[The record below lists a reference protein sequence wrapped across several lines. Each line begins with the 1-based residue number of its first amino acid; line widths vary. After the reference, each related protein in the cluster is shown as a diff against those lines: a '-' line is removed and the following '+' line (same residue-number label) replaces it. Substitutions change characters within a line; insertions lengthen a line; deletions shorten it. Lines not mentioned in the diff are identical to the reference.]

1 MRNNRVKKDY
11 GMLDYYKYYLKNNS
25 NVPQSKSKFNK
36 VISEFNKGVVNL
48 IINEGVEFKPTKL
61 QFTFCIRKAKRVPKI
76 KEGKLINT
84 TPIDWKSTNQL
95 WESDNEAKNK
105 KILLRYLNNHTFK
118 YVFRIKV
125 LRFGQNYK
133 NKKYYKYKPARS
145 FQRLLAKR
153 ILDNNL
159 DNFDAYKLY

>member
-1 MRNNRVKKDY
+1 MINKRVKKDY
-11 GMLDYYKYYLKNNS
+11 GMSDYYNYYLKNS
-25 NVPQSKSKFNK
+25 NNPQSKFKFNK
-36 VISEFNKGVVNL
+36 IVSEFNEGVVNL
-48 IINEGVEFKPTKL
+48 IINEGIEFKPAKL
-61 QFTFCIRKAKRVPKI
+61 QFTFCVRKTKRVPKI

-84 TPIDWKSTNQL
+84 TPIDWKSTKQL
-95 WESDNEAKNK
+95 WEDDSEAKDK

-118 YVFRIKV
+118 YVFRIKT
-125 LRFGQNYK
+125 LKFGQNYK

-153 ILDNNL
+153 ILDDNL

>member
-1 MRNNRVKKDY
+1 MINKRVKKDY
-11 GMLDYYKYYLKNNS
+11 GMSDYYNYYLKNS
-25 NVPQSKSKFNK
+25 NNPQSKSKFNK
-36 VISEFNKGVVNL
+36 IVSEFNEGVVDL
-48 IINEGVEFKPTKL
+48 IINESVEFKPTKL
-61 QFTFCIRKAKRVPKI
+61 QFTFCIRKTKRVPKI

-84 TPIDWKSTNQL
+84 TPIDWKATNQL
-95 WESDNEAKNK
+95 WESDSEAKDK

-118 YVFRIKV
+118 YVFRIKA
-125 LRFGQNYK
+125 LKSGQNYK

-153 ILDNNL
+153 ILDNDL

>member
-1 MRNNRVKKDY
+1 MISKRVKKDY
-11 GMLDYYKYYLKNNS
+11 GMSDYYNYYLKNS
-25 NVPQSKSKFNK
+25 NNPQSKFKFNK
-36 VISEFNKGVVNL
+36 IVSEFNEGIVDL
-48 IINEGVEFKPTKL
+48 IINESIEFKPTKL
-61 QFTFCIRKAKRVPKI
+61 QFTFCIRKTKRVPKI

-84 TPIDWKSTNQL
+84 TPIDWKATNQL
-95 WESDNEAKNK
+95 WESDSEAKNK

-118 YVFRIKV
+118 YIFRIKA
-125 LRFGQNYK
+125 LKSGQNYK

-153 ILDNNL
+153 ILDNDL